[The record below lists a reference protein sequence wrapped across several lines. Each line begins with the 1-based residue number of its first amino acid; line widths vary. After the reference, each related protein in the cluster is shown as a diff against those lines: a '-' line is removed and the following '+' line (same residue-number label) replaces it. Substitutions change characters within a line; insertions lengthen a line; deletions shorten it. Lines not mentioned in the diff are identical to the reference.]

1 MNEIKPKMLVKP
13 KMPVKP
19 KILGID
25 IETYSSVPLSKCGVY
40 RYLFSGRV
48 VCGNCGAHYNR
59 RTQTN
64 GRGTP
69 RRITW
74 QCVTYSTKG
83 KRVCPAKQI
92 PEKTWMELTCE
103 VLETGELTEETMNR
117 LSEIR
122 ITGPNQVR
130 FLFLDGR
137 MVEKVWQDRSRAE
150 SWTDEMK
157 QRASEQ
163 MKRRHQHE

>member
-1 MNEIKPKMLVKP
+1 M
-13 KMPVKP
+13 
-19 KILGID
+19 
-25 IETYSSVPLSKCGVY
+25 
-40 RYLFSGRV
+40 
-48 VCGNCGAHYNR
+48 
-59 RTQTN
+59 
-64 GRGTP
+64 
-69 RRITW
+69 
-74 QCVTYSTKG
+74 TYSTKG

-92 PEKTWMELTCE
+92 PERTLMELTCE

>member
-1 MNEIKPKMLVKP
+1 M
-13 KMPVKP
+13 
-19 KILGID
+19 
-25 IETYSSVPLSKCGVY
+25 
-40 RYLFSGRV
+40 
-48 VCGNCGAHYNR
+48 
-59 RTQTN
+59 
-64 GRGTP
+64 
-69 RRITW
+69 
-74 QCVTYSTKG
+74 TYSTKG
-83 KRVCPAKQI
+83 KLVCPAKQI
-92 PEKTWMELTCE
+92 PEKTLMELTCE